1 MAKNDLAS
9 LFGRRTRLPEMSL
22 VQPKFEVS
30 PFEAAIFKPE
40 QEDLSLLANSLS
52 KMEERKRNAS
62 EKIGAM
68 DATFAKLAPTINN
81 DAKTLQWFEGYKDKY
96 KRELE
101 AYARL
106 GDYSQAINQGAI
118 LAGEALKDQELIGRQ
133 RYKQEYDDVLQK
145 VNSRQDIKDVT
156 KEWWKA
162 NHPYNYRDITDDNGN
177 IIGGNKFD
185 PADLPVKD
193 VDWAEVTELAVK
205 LINPDRTSSSTASSN
220 YRDSTGSS
228 SERSHSFEQI
238 TVDQIRQNM
247 RDLYHSNSNMQK
259 EIEQAYQVNV
269 WQLRQLEAQL
279 KSDPE
284 NKDIQFQIKQLKD
297 ILIPIS
303 GSSPSIETYYA
314 NMINSNLSKNAA
326 YKRTANESRNDNRV
340 TTHAAGGGGGGGIT
354 YSQTPTDQY
363 NNGNRPREIS
373 PGPTPAGNVNLNTGT
388 NPDVVTTAVN
398 DLRDRFGI
406 SNGK

>member
-205 LINPDRTSSSTASSN
+205 LINPDRTST
-220 YRDSTGSS
+220 STGSS
-228 SERSHSFEQI
+228 SYRDGTGGSSERSRSFEQI
-238 TVDQIRQNM
+238 TPQQIRENM
-247 RDLYHSNSNMQK
+247 QDLYNAYPGK
-259 EIEQAYQVNV
+259 DREIEQAYRVNV
-269 WQLRQLEAQL
+269 WRLQQLEAQL
-279 KSDPE
+279 ATDRD

-297 ILIPIS
+297 ILIPKS

-314 NMINSNLSKNAA
+314 NMINSHLSENAA
-326 YKRTANESRNDNRV
+326 YKRTTNESRNANQV
-340 TTHAAGGGGGGGIT
+340 TTRNAGGGGGGGT
-354 YSQTPTDQY
+354 AYAQTPTDQY
-363 NNGNRPREIS
+363 NNGNRSRETS
-373 PGPTPAGNVNLNTGT
+373 PTPAPAGTVTVNNGT
-388 NPDVVTTAVN
+388 NTNVVTNAVDN
-398 DLRDRFGI
+398 VLDRFGI